1 MLDNVRLLVE
11 WAPLLGYGR
20 RLSAATDDRQRA
32 EVIADALEW
41 LASRTGNRLDDELAA
56 HIAAVLK
63 TPEGAALAGWIADK
77 AAEMEETK

>member
-32 EVIADALEW
+32 EVIADALES
-41 LASRTGNRLDDELAA
+41 LTSS
-56 HIAAVLK
+56 
-63 TPEGAALAGWIADK
+63 
-77 AAEMEETK
+77 

>member
-20 RLSAATDDRQRA
+20 RLSAATDDRQRS

-41 LASRTGNRLDDELAA
+41 LSSKTGNRIDDELSGLL
-56 HIAAVLK
+56 AAVLK
-63 TPEGAALAGWIADK
+63 TPEGAALSGWIADK
-77 AAEMEETK
+77 AADLEKP